1 MNQAIRLLDRDVVN
15 IGEAGPAVDL
25 GGFAKVRAQ
34 IRVHTAGSD
43 GTIELQHA
51 AVDEDL
57 AFQRIGDQ
65 RSRAVDS
72 RVLPRFWSRQPRAMV
87 RKIMAASSS

>member
-1 MNQAIRLLDRDVVN
+1 MNQAINLLDRDVIN

-25 GGFAKVRAQ
+25 GGFTKVQAQ
-34 IRVHTAGSD
+34 IRVHTAASD

-57 AFQRIGDQ
+57 AFQRLGSTTVELDT
-65 RSRAVDS
+65 A
-72 RVLPRFWSRQPRAMV
+72 
-87 RKIMAASSS
+87 